1 MPAESENPTGID
13 IVMYDPKYC
22 DEFIRLNWQWIEE
35 YFAVEDTDHHHLDDP
50 ERTIIDDGGDII
62 FLVEDERVLGTCALI
77 REAEG
82 LFELAKMAVEKSAR
96 GRGLGDM
103 LIEATINRARE
114 LGAARIFLLSNRSLT
129 PAISLY
135 RKHGF
140 VEVPVDSEGGYER
153 ADIKMVLELE
163 QP

>member
-1 MPAESENPTGID
+1 MRPNAENPAGID
-13 IVMYDPKYC
+13 VVTYDPKYR

-35 YFAVEDTDHHHLDDP
+35 YFAVEDADHHHLDDP
-50 ERTIIDDGGDII
+50 ESTIIEPGGDII
-62 FLVEDERVLGTCALI
+62 FLVEGDCVLGTCALI
-77 REAEG
+77 REANG

-96 GRGLGDM
+96 GRGLGDV

-114 LGAARIFLLSNRSLT
+114 LGATRIFLLSNRSLT

-140 VEVPVDSEGGYER
+140 VEVPVDSDGGYER